1 MMKNLLVLLILLQ
14 SVQVWCNQQSESSL
28 QNLHSFTEIKN
39 RGIHFSELNRSDSA
53 IAYFRTALSFAEDAD
68 SIAQALLLLSNEYR
82 LNQDIENAKRYL
94 NQFNELLL
102 SNSIKNKAITYES
115 LHLEG
120 KIKISQSDFVSAL
133 QLFDS
138 ALMVIEQIEGKNAL
152 ASIKVINY
160 KGIAFYYL
168 GDQDQAFYYYREA
181 LEKCLRLGIKN
192 IDLADVYQNMAIAYS
207 FKGEF
212 DSALFYLENSRVIR
226 EQIFSDFHPRMAG
239 FYVNYGRILSMV
251 GRSVE
256 AFMFYQKADKIMNE
270 YAIENDLWWG
280 HLQVNIGAH
289 LQLRNDYEKALI
301 YYQSALKIYK
311 SHYNRNHPL
320 IITASNNI
328 ANIYNLLGDY
338 NKAKYLSESFISL
351 PGNAL
356 NKVQLYRN
364 LAKSYAGLN
373 NQDQAVATFR
383 RSVQIALDELGPNHL
398 ETANSLITLADY
410 LKELGEYEQAV
421 IYYQEASEIFY
432 KIFGASDTE
441 YANAIRKLAT
451 AYSLTQDFARA
462 DSLFLRSEKLLSS
475 HINSSFSGTGKT
487 ESNSVTNIRLVD
499 VYFWWAIMYHS
510 WFQKEHDLSLLDKS
524 LGYFDHAIDIYDQ
537 VGLFVTD
544 ESRMLLNQNVKI
556 KLAEAIDV
564 AAILYQQTGDTVYA
578 EKAFYYAEKGRASVL
593 LASIRKSEAMIMAGV
608 HDSLIQRE
616 QQLRDDLSV
625 IQKLIYEEQQKSFPN
640 ENRIAIM
647 EKRQLQMME
656 AIDKIFS
663 QIRSDYPD
671 YADLMFNSEVIKLA
685 EVQQQLGPDDFFI
698 SYASGNDNLYLIYAD
713 KESCGLHKIED
724 KKGIIE
730 EKIDLLLSQFKQ
742 DLSKHATRDF
752 QQFIDLAGYLYEH
765 LLDGVIEKAQGRK
778 LLILPEGRLGYL
790 PFEILLR
797 HVDSIPQR
805 IDYRNLP
812 YLIKDF
818 PIAYCYSA
826 TLHFSQLERKQRGN
840 GKLLAFVPD
849 YKTFKPI
856 SINGTDT
863 INLNELPYAKAE
875 SDMVLSV
882 YDGDLAAGDE
892 ATKANFKENAS
903 GYSML
908 HLAMHTVL
916 DDEKPLY
923 SRLIFQQQNDS
934 LDAYSIGT
942 YELFGMDLEASIVV
956 LSACNTG
963 TGKYREGEGIISLT
977 RGFMH
982 AGVPSIVMTNWEV
995 HDQTGAWM
1003 MERFYKN
1010 LNSGMGKDVALQQAK
1025 VDFLAQANQLKSH
1038 PYFWASYVVIG
1049 DAAPINLQSDY
1060 KWIIAAV
1067 IIGLLLLIAVIFKLR
1082 PINKNRR

>member
-1 MMKNLLVLLILLQ
+1 MIKNLLVLLILLQ
-14 SVQVWCNQQSESSL
+14 SVQGWCNQQTESFSQQLQSFSE
-28 QNLHSFTEIKN
+28 FKN
-39 RGIHFSELNRSDSA
+39 KGIHFSELNRSDSA
-53 IAYFRTALSFAEDAD
+53 ITYFSTALSLAKDAD
-68 SIAQALLLLSNEYR
+68 SIAQILLLLSDEYR
-82 LNQDIENAKRYL
+82 LNQDLENAKRYV
-94 NQFNELLL
+94 NQLSELQL
-102 SNSIKNKAITYES
+102 SNKIKNKAISYES
-115 LHLEG
+115 LHLEA
-120 KIKISQSDFVSAL
+120 KIKISQSDYVSAL

-138 ALMVIEQIEGKNAL
+138 ALVVIEKIEGKDAP

-192 IDLADVYQNMAIAYS
+192 IDMADVYQNMAIAYS

-251 GRSVE
+251 GRSAE
-256 AFMFYQKADKIMNE
+256 AFLFYQKADKIMNE

-289 LQLRNDYEKALI
+289 LRLRNEQDKALL
-301 YYQSALKIYK
+301 YFLNALNIYK
-311 SHYNRNHPL
+311 SNLPSDHSL
-320 IITASNNI
+320 VITVTNNI
-328 ANIYNLLGDY
+328 ANIYNYLEDY
-338 NKAKYLSESFISL
+338 QKAKTLTIGVIDLVTSPIT
-351 PGNAL
+351 
-356 NKVQLYRN
+356 KVQLYRN
-364 LAKSYAGLN
+364 LAKSYVGLN

-383 RSVQIALDELGPNHL
+383 RSVQIALDELGPEHL
-398 ETANSLITLADY
+398 ETANSFITLADY
-410 LKELGEYEQAV
+410 LKELGDYDQTV
-421 IYYQEASEIFY
+421 IYYQEASEILY
-432 KIFGASDTE
+432 EIFGASDTE
-441 YANAIRKLAT
+441 YADVIRKLAT
-451 AYSLTQDFARA
+451 AYTLTQNFIKA
-462 DSLFLRSEKLLSS
+462 DSLFLRSEELLSS
-475 HINSSFSGTGKT
+475 QLKRSNAGVGKA

-510 WFQKEHDLSLLDKS
+510 WFKKDNDLELLIKS
-524 LGYFDHAIDIYDQ
+524 LDYFDHAIDIYDQ

-564 AAILYQQTGDTVYA
+564 AAILYQQTGDTAYA

-593 LASIRKSEAMIMAGV
+593 LASLRKSEAMVMAGV

-616 QQLRDDLSV
+616 QRLRDDLSV
-625 IQKLIYEEQQKSFPN
+625 IQKLIYEEQQKSFPD
-640 ENRIAIM
+640 ENRIALM

-656 AIDKIFS
+656 AIDKVFS
-663 QIRSDYPD
+663 QIRADYPE
-671 YADLMFNSEVIKLA
+671 YADLMFNSKVIGLTA
-685 EVQQQLGPDDFFI
+685 VQQQLDPDDFFV

-713 KESCGLHKIED
+713 KVSRGLYKIDEEKETIED
-724 KKGIIE
+724 NIDQLLNQFKK
-730 EKIDLLLSQFKQ
+730 DLSQ
-742 DLSKHATRDF
+742 HALNDF
-752 QQFIDLAGYLYEH
+752 QQFTGLAGYLYNH
-765 LLDGVIEKAQGRK
+765 LVDHIIEKAHGKK

-790 PFEILLR
+790 PFEILLS
-797 HVDSIPQR
+797 HVDALPQR

-812 YLIKDF
+812 YLIKEF

-826 TLHFSQLERKQRGN
+826 TLHFSQLERKQIGN
-840 GKLLAFVPD
+840 GELLAFVPD
-849 YKTFKPI
+849 YKTFRPI
-856 SINGTDT
+856 SINGKDS
-863 INLNELPYAKAE
+863 IILSELPYAKAE

-882 YDGDLAAGDE
+882 YDGDLAAGDN
-892 ATKANFKENAS
+892 ATKTNFKENAS

-977 RGFMH
+977 RGFMY

-1003 MERFYKN
+1003 MERFYEN
-1010 LNSGMGKDVALQQAK
+1010 LNNGMGKDVALQQAK
-1025 VDFLAQANQLKSH
+1025 IDFLAQANQLKSH

-1060 KWIIAAV
+1060 KWAKAAV
-1067 IIGLLLLIAVIFKLR
+1067 ILAFLLLMALVFRGRL
-1082 PINKNRR
+1082 INKNHR